1 MVIKNI
7 EYSVFDNDIV
17 DNDIVLLLHA
27 RKQESRLGANTDFQC
42 FLAQE
47 SDLLHYLFSL
57 DLDSA
62 LNVYQPCIINLSQF
76 QWILELRK
84 FRDQLINVGISKAWL
99 TGSILICSILHI
111 STLTSSCHLQWW
123 ICRETAVYL
132 PGNFGNPEYRQRWSK
147 NVAQGGGTWTRS
159 YSVPIPNTI
168 LCFAKPIFG
177 LPVFTKPP
185 A

>member
-27 RKQESRLGANTDFQC
+27 RKQESRLGANTDLQC

-47 SDLLHYLFSL
+47 SDQLHYLFSL

-99 TGSILICSILHI
+99 TGTILICSILHI
-111 STLTSSCHLQWW
+111 SILSSFSHLQLCNCSLSACKLQKSR
-123 ICRETAVYL
+123 IQTKIKLKQKCCPRRLNLVPGHTPTSYTKYYL
-132 PGNFGNPEYRQRWSK
+132 MFCQTYFHNSD
-147 NVAQGGGTWTRS
+147 
-159 YSVPIPNTI
+159 
-168 LCFAKPIFG
+168 
-177 LPVFTKPP
+177 P
-185 A
+185 ATSRLF